1 MNAIRW
7 TERQCLLHLFP
18 LIISISFAMD
28 VFVPAIPEMSY
39 FFKADSA
46 VMQASLYVFMITVA
60 LVQLFVGPLADRF
73 GRRRTALCSALL
85 FLIGSVLAVFALS
98 IHFLI
103 IARII
108 QAAGACGTYLLC
120 FIIVRDNYSTTV
132 CARLFS
138 VLCGTNSLIA
148 SSAPVIGGLL
158 LDQTHD
164 WHSEFYFLIILGL
177 LMSLV
182 AFRYI
187 PDYDYCKQNLS
198 NFSLVSSTKNIFK
211 HPDFRLYTFIAAVNL
226 LGLYLFC
233 ALSSGILM
241 TQLHL
246 SATQYGL
253 WFGLNAMT
261 VFFTNLLAAR
271 LTYSFPLEK
280 TVYCGLILM
289 MTSCLLMIVLNF
301 HEVSTIRFMM
311 PMLCLTFGIGLGM
324 GAATALALK
333 DYKQQAGI
341 DTALLGACQFGL
353 SGLVG
358 ILITQWTPHPL
369 ILAIPVLSLSTLA
382 LIKMK
387 KGERAPDP
395 CDQTPNANLG
405 EGIEINK

>member
-1 MNAIRW
+1 MNLIRW

-28 VFVPAIPEMSY
+28 VFVPAIPAMSY
-39 FFKADSA
+39 FFKTDSA
-46 VMQASLYVFMITVA
+46 VMQASLYVFMLTVA
-60 LVQLFVGPLADRF
+60 LGQLFVGLLADRF

-85 FLIGSVLAVFALS
+85 FLGGSILAVFSLS
-98 IHFLI
+98 IHVLI

-138 VLCGTNSLIA
+138 ILCGTNSLVA

-158 LDQTHD
+158 LDHTHD
-164 WHSEFYFLIILGL
+164 WHSDFYFLIILGL
-177 LMSLV
+177 FMSVV
-182 AFRYI
+182 ACRYI
-187 PDYDYCKQNLS
+187 PDYDYFKQDVS
-198 NFSLVSSTKNIFK
+198 NFSLVKSTKNILA
-211 HPDFRLYTFIAAVNL
+211 HPGFRLYTFIASVNL

-261 VFFTNLLAAR
+261 VFFTNLIAAR

-280 TVYCGLILM
+280 TVYCGLVVMII
-289 MTSCLLMIVLNF
+289 SCLLMIVLNF
-301 HEVSTIRFMM
+301 YQFSTARFMM
-311 PMLCLTFGIGLGM
+311 PMLSLTFGIGLSM

-333 DYKQQAGI
+333 NYKQQAGI
-341 DTALLGACQFGL
+341 ATALLGACQFGL

-358 ILITQWTPHPL
+358 ILITQWTPEPL
-369 ILAIPVLSLSTLA
+369 ILAIPMLCLSTLG

-387 KGERAPDP
+387 KGEKQSVH
-395 CDQTPNANLG
+395 CDQISNVNS
-405 EGIEINK
+405 